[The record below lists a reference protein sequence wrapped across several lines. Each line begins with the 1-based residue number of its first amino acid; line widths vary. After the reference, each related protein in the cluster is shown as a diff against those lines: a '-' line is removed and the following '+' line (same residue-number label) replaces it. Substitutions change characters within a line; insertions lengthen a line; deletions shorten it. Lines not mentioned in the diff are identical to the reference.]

1 MPVNPR
7 GSLGKSKQ
15 QTTTEKVKKSFLIYS
30 FFIIILLEIASIVIN
45 NNVSEDSYLNY
56 YYPIITNLDFA
67 ILSGTFFL
75 FRKRLKF
82 CFRKKIAISSLVLY
96 FLFNV
101 FSVLFKLEANF
112 YYSLVSYGLLGVV
125 FATLVLTF
133 YSTRN
138 EP

>member
-15 QTTTEKVKKSFLIYS
+15 QTTEKVKNSFLIYS
-30 FFIIILLEIASIVIN
+30 FFVILLLEIASIVIN
-45 NNVSEDSYLNY
+45 NNVSEDNYLNL

-67 ILSGTFFL
+67 ILFGTFYL

-82 CFRKKIAISSLVLY
+82 CFRKKIAIASLVLY
-96 FLFNV
+96 YSFNAL
-101 FSVLFKLEANF
+101 SVIFKLEANS

-133 YSTRN
+133 FFTRN
-138 EP
+138 ES